1 MVLTLERIESGKA
14 PVRITLKDSDLMAS
28 DDVLGYSTIDWS
40 SCIQKPGEWAVNNIF
55 ELQGEPNIKGNL
67 KTLGYIYLQMK
78 FLEDGRVDDG
88 QSAIEV
94 ENLANILAI
103 KGGTY

>member
-1 MVLTLERIESGKA
+1 
-14 PVRITLKDSDLMAS
+14 
-28 DDVLGYSTIDWS
+28 
-40 SCIQKPGEWAVNNIF
+40 
-55 ELQGEPNIKGNL
+55 
-67 KTLGYIYLQMK
+67 MK

-103 KGGTY
+103 KGGT